1 MKLFNKQNL
10 TKIVMAS
17 ALILP
22 ISSLSAHGVQA
33 AIVPNT
39 KTICHVNKATKVYD
53 DYKKGKHATG
63 QVLGANTSWKIIK
76 TAKTKKGVTWYD
88 LGKNQWIKAPKL
100 TYTAQVVNT
109 QAPVSQAPQAPT
121 QNTQTN
127 QIQAQAPTQNTQTY
141 QVQVQMQPTQQQ
153 LTQISSNAVQAT
165 TQIKHQK
172 TYTTNSNNSANYIA
186 SRESGGSYSARNGQY
201 IGKYQLSASY
211 LHGDYSPANQERV
224 ARQYAISRYG
234 SWQAAANFHRTH
246 GWW

>member
-22 ISSLSAHGVQA
+22 ISSLSAHGAQA

-39 KTICHVNKATKVYD
+39 KTICHVSKATKVYD

-88 LGKNQWIKAPKL
+88 LGKDQWIKAPKL
-100 TYTAQVVNT
+100 TYTAQVVKA
-109 QAPVSQAPQAPT
+109 QAPVSQAPQAP
-121 QNTQTN
+121 
-127 QIQAQAPTQNTQTY
+127 AQPAQNTQTY
-141 QVQVQMQPTQQQ
+141 QVQVQTQPAQQQ
-153 LTQISSNAVQAT
+153 LAQISSKAVQAT

-172 TYTTNSNNSANYIA
+172 TYTTNSNSSANYIA

-224 ARQYAISRYG
+224 AKQYAISRYG

>member
-22 ISSLSAHGVQA
+22 ISSFSANGAQA

-39 KTICHVNKATKVYD
+39 KTICHVSKATKVYN

-76 TAKTKKGVTWYD
+76 TVKTKKGVTWYD
-88 LGKNQWIKAPKL
+88 LGKDQWIKAPKL
-100 TYTAQVVNT
+100 TYTAQVVKS

-121 QNTQTN
+121 RHTQSN
-127 QIQAQAPTQNTQTY
+127 QIQVQT
-141 QVQVQMQPTQQQ
+141 QPTQQQ
-153 LTQISSNAVQAT
+153 LTQISSNTVQAT

-172 TYTTNSNNSANYIA
+172 TYAANSNSSANYIA
-186 SRESGGSYSARNGQY
+186 SSESGGSYSARNGQY

>member
-22 ISSLSAHGVQA
+22 ISSLSTHGAQA

-100 TYTAQVVNT
+100 TYTAQVVKS
-109 QAPVSQAPQAPT
+109 QAPVSQAPQT
-121 QNTQTN
+121 
-127 QIQAQAPTQNTQTY
+127 PTQNTQTY
-141 QVQVQMQPTQQQ
+141 QVQVQTQPTQQQ

-172 TYTTNSNNSANYIA
+172 TYTSNSNSSANYIA

>member
-10 TKIVMAS
+10 TKIVLAS

-22 ISSLSAHGVQA
+22 ISSLSTHGVQA

-53 DYKKGKHATG
+53 NYKKGKHATG

-88 LGKNQWIKAPKL
+88 LGKDQWIKAPKL

-109 QAPVSQAPQAPT
+109 QAPVSQAPQA
-121 QNTQTN
+121 Q
-127 QIQAQAPTQNTQTY
+127 TQNTQTY
-141 QVQVQMQPTQQQ
+141 QVQTQPAQQQ
-153 LTQISSNAVQAT
+153 LAQISSKAVQAT

-172 TYTTNSNNSANYIA
+172 TYTTNSNSNANYIA
-186 SRESGGSYSARNGQY
+186 SRESGGSYLARNGQY

>member
-22 ISSLSAHGVQA
+22 ISSLSAHGAQA

-88 LGKNQWIKAPKL
+88 LGKDQWIKAPKL
-100 TYTAQVVNT
+100 TYTAQVVKSQAPVS
-109 QAPVSQAPQAPT
+109 QAPVSQAPQAPA
-121 QNTQTN
+121 QNTQ
-127 QIQAQAPTQNTQTY
+127 IY
-141 QVQVQMQPTQQQ
+141 QVEVQTQPAQQQ
-153 LTQISSNAVQAT
+153 LAQISGKAVKTT

-172 TYTTNSNNSANYIA
+172 TYTTNSNSSANYIA

>member
-22 ISSLSAHGVQA
+22 ISSLSAHGAQA

-39 KTICHVNKATKVYD
+39 KTICHVNKATKVYN

-100 TYTAQVVNT
+100 TYTAQVVKA

-121 QNTQTN
+121 QNTQT
-127 QIQAQAPTQNTQTY
+127 Y
-141 QVQVQMQPTQQQ
+141 QVQVQTQPTQQQ
-153 LTQISSNAVQAT
+153 MAQISSKAVQAT

-172 TYTTNSNNSANYIA
+172 TYTTNSNSSANYIA

>member
-1 MKLFNKQNL
+1 
-10 TKIVMAS
+10 MAS

-22 ISSLSAHGVQA
+22 ISSLSAHGAQA

-53 DYKKGKHATG
+53 NYKKGKHATG

-100 TYTAQVVNT
+100 TYTAQVVKSQAPVS

-121 QNTQTN
+121 QNTQT
-127 QIQAQAPTQNTQTY
+127 Y
-141 QVQVQMQPTQQQ
+141 QVQVQTQPAQQQ
-153 LTQISSNAVQAT
+153 MAQISSKAVQAT

-172 TYTTNSNNSANYIA
+172 TYAANSNSSANYIA

>member
-22 ISSLSAHGVQA
+22 ISSLSTHGVQA

-100 TYTAQVVNT
+100 TYTAQVVKA

-121 QNTQTN
+121 QNTQT
-127 QIQAQAPTQNTQTY
+127 Y
-141 QVQVQMQPTQQQ
+141 QVQVQTQPAQQQ
-153 LTQISSNAVQAT
+153 LAQISSNTVQAT

-172 TYTTNSNNSANYIA
+172 TYAANSNSSANYIA
-186 SRESGGSYSARNGQY
+186 SCESGGSYSARNGQY

-224 ARQYAISRYG
+224 AKQYAISRYG

>member
-22 ISSLSAHGVQA
+22 ISSLSANGAQA

-53 DYKKGKHATG
+53 NYKKGKHATG

-100 TYTAQVVNT
+100 TYTAQVVKSQAPVS
-109 QAPVSQAPQAPT
+109 QAPVSQAPQAP
-121 QNTQTN
+121 
-127 QIQAQAPTQNTQTY
+127 AQNTQTY
-141 QVQVQMQPTQQQ
+141 QVQVQTQPAQQQ
-153 LTQISSNAVQAT
+153 LAQISSKTVQAT

-172 TYTTNSNNSANYIA
+172 TYTTNSNSSANYIA

>member
-22 ISSLSAHGVQA
+22 ISSLSAHGAQA

-100 TYTAQVVNT
+100 TYTAQVVKT

-121 QNTQTN
+121 QNTQT
-127 QIQAQAPTQNTQTY
+127 Y
-141 QVQVQMQPTQQQ
+141 QVQVQTQPAQQQ
-153 LTQISSNAVQAT
+153 LAQISGKTVKTT

-172 TYTTNSNNSANYIA
+172 TYTTNSNSSANYIA

>member
-1 MKLFNKQNL
+1 
-10 TKIVMAS
+10 MAS

-22 ISSLSAHGVQA
+22 MSSLSTHGAQA

-88 LGKNQWIKAPKL
+88 LGKDQWIKAPKL

-109 QAPVSQAPQAPT
+109 QAPVSQAPVSQAP
-121 QNTQTN
+121 
-127 QIQAQAPTQNTQTY
+127 QAPAQPAQNVQTY
-141 QVQVQMQPTQQQ
+141 QVQVQTQPTQQ
-153 LTQISSNAVQAT
+153 LTQISSKAVQAT

-172 TYTTNSNNSANYIA
+172 AYTTNSNSSANYIA

-201 IGKYQLSASY
+201 IGKYQLSAAY

>member
-1 MKLFNKQNL
+1 
-10 TKIVMAS
+10 MAS

-22 ISSLSAHGVQA
+22 ISSLSAHGAQA

-39 KTICHVNKATKVYD
+39 KTICHVNKATKVYN

-100 TYTAQVVNT
+100 TYTAQVVKT

-121 QNTQTN
+121 QNTQT
-127 QIQAQAPTQNTQTY
+127 Y
-141 QVQVQMQPTQQQ
+141 QVQVQTQPAQQQ
-153 LTQISSNAVQAT
+153 LAQISGKTVKTT

-172 TYTTNSNNSANYIA
+172 TYTTNSNSSANYIA

>member
-1 MKLFNKQNL
+1 
-10 TKIVMAS
+10 MAS

-22 ISSLSAHGVQA
+22 ISSLSAHGAQA

-88 LGKNQWIKAPKL
+88 LGKDQWIKAPKL
-100 TYTAQVVNT
+100 TYTAQVVKT

-121 QNTQTN
+121 QNTQT
-127 QIQAQAPTQNTQTY
+127 Y
-141 QVQVQMQPTQQQ
+141 QVQVQTQPTQQQ
-153 LTQISSNAVQAT
+153 LAQISGKTVKTT

-172 TYTTNSNNSANYIA
+172 TYTTNSNSSANYIA

>member
-22 ISSLSAHGVQA
+22 ISSLSANGAQA

-39 KTICHVNKATKVYD
+39 KTICHVNKATKVYN

-100 TYTAQVVNT
+100 TYTAQVVKAQAPVS
-109 QAPVSQAPQAPT
+109 QAPVSQAPQAS
-121 QNTQTN
+121 
-127 QIQAQAPTQNTQTY
+127 TQNTQTY
-141 QVQVQMQPTQQQ
+141 QVQVQTQPAQQQ
-153 LTQISSNAVQAT
+153 LAQISGKVVKTT

-172 TYTTNSNNSANYIA
+172 TYTTNSNSSANYIA

>member
-22 ISSLSAHGVQA
+22 ISSFSANGAQA

-53 DYKKGKHATG
+53 NYKKGKHATG

-88 LGKNQWIKAPKL
+88 LGKDQWIKAPKL
-100 TYTAQVVNT
+100 TYTAQIVNT

-121 QNTQTN
+121 RHTQSN
-127 QIQAQAPTQNTQTY
+127 
-141 QVQVQMQPTQQQ
+141 QVQVQTQPTQQQ

-172 TYTTNSNNSANYIA
+172 TYAANSNSSANYIA

>member
-1 MKLFNKQNL
+1 
-10 TKIVMAS
+10 MAS

-22 ISSLSAHGVQA
+22 ISSLSAHGAQA

-53 DYKKGKHATG
+53 NYKKGKHATG

-109 QAPVSQAPQAPT
+109 QAPVSQAPVSQAP
-121 QNTQTN
+121 
-127 QIQAQAPTQNTQTY
+127 QAPTQNTQTY
-141 QVQVQMQPTQQQ
+141 QVQVQTQPAQQQ
-153 LTQISSNAVQAT
+153 LAQISSNAVQAT

-172 TYTTNSNNSANYIA
+172 TYAANSNSNANYIA

>member
-1 MKLFNKQNL
+1 
-10 TKIVMAS
+10 MAS

-22 ISSLSAHGVQA
+22 ISSFSANGAQA
-33 AIVPNT
+33 AIIPNT
-39 KTICHVNKATKVYD
+39 KTICHVSKATKVYN

-88 LGKNQWIKAPKL
+88 LGKDQWIKAPKL
-100 TYTAQVVNT
+100 TYTAQVVKS

-121 QNTQTN
+121 RHAQSN
-127 QIQAQAPTQNTQTY
+127 QIQVQT
-141 QVQVQMQPTQQQ
+141 QPTQQQ
-153 LTQISSNAVQAT
+153 LTQISSNTVQAT

-172 TYTTNSNNSANYIA
+172 TYAANSNSSANYIA

>member
-22 ISSLSAHGVQA
+22 ISSLSTHGVQA

-88 LGKNQWIKAPKL
+88 LGKDQWIKAPKL
-100 TYTAQVVNT
+100 TYTAQVVKS
-109 QAPVSQAPQAPT
+109 QAPVSQAPQT
-121 QNTQTN
+121 
-127 QIQAQAPTQNTQTY
+127 PTQNTQTY
-141 QVQVQMQPTQQQ
+141 QVQVQTQPTQQQ
-153 LTQISSNAVQAT
+153 LTQISSNTVQAT

-172 TYTTNSNNSANYIA
+172 TYAANSNSSANYIA

-234 SWQAAANFHRTH
+234 SWQEAANFHRTH

>member
-22 ISSLSAHGVQA
+22 ISSFSANGAQA

-39 KTICHVNKATKVYD
+39 KTICHVSKATKVYN

-88 LGKNQWIKAPKL
+88 LGKDQWIKAPKL
-100 TYTAQVVNT
+100 TYTAQVVKS

-121 QNTQTN
+121 RHTQSN
-127 QIQAQAPTQNTQTY
+127 QIQVQT
-141 QVQVQMQPTQQQ
+141 QPTQQQ
-153 LTQISSNAVQAT
+153 LTQISSNTVQAT

-172 TYTTNSNNSANYIA
+172 TYAANSNSSANYIA

>member
-22 ISSLSAHGVQA
+22 ISSLSAHSAHA

-76 TAKTKKGVTWYD
+76 TAKTKKGATWYD

-100 TYTAQVVNT
+100 TYTAQVVNA
-109 QAPVSQAPQAPT
+109 QAPVSQAPVSQAPA
-121 QNTQTN
+121 QN
-127 QIQAQAPTQNTQTY
+127 AQTY
-141 QVQVQMQPTQQQ
+141 QVQVQTQPTQQQ
-153 LTQISSNAVQAT
+153 LTQISSKTVQAT

-172 TYTTNSNNSANYIA
+172 TYTTNTNSSANYIA

-201 IGKYQLSASY
+201 IGKYQLSAAY

>member
-22 ISSLSAHGVQA
+22 ISSFSANGAQA
-33 AIVPNT
+33 AIIPNT
-39 KTICHVNKATKVYD
+39 KTICHVSKATKVYN

-88 LGKNQWIKAPKL
+88 LGKDQWIKAPKL
-100 TYTAQVVNT
+100 TYTAQVVKS

-121 QNTQTN
+121 RHAQSN
-127 QIQAQAPTQNTQTY
+127 QIQVQT
-141 QVQVQMQPTQQQ
+141 QPTQQQ
-153 LTQISSNAVQAT
+153 LTQISSNTVQAT

-172 TYTTNSNNSANYIA
+172 TYAANSNSSANYIA

>member
-1 MKLFNKQNL
+1 MKLFNTQNL

-22 ISSLSAHGVQA
+22 ISSLSAHGAQA

-39 KTICHVNKATKVYD
+39 KTICHVNKATKVYN

-88 LGKNQWIKAPKL
+88 LGKDQWIKAPKL
-100 TYTAQVVNT
+100 TYTAQVVKA
-109 QAPVSQAPQAPT
+109 QAPVSQAPQAP
-121 QNTQTN
+121 
-127 QIQAQAPTQNTQTY
+127 AQNTQTY
-141 QVQVQMQPTQQQ
+141 QVEVQTQPTQQQ
-153 LTQISSNAVQAT
+153 LAQISSKAVQAT

-172 TYTTNSNNSANYIA
+172 TYTTNANSSANYIA
-186 SRESGGSYSARNGQY
+186 NRESGGSYSARNGQY

>member
-22 ISSLSAHGVQA
+22 ISSLSAHGAQA

-39 KTICHVNKATKVYD
+39 KTICHVSKATKVYD
-53 DYKKGKHATG
+53 NYKKGKHATG
-63 QVLGANTSWKIIK
+63 QVLRANTSWKIIK

-100 TYTAQVVNT
+100 TYTAQVVKSQAPVS

-121 QNTQTN
+121 QNTQT
-127 QIQAQAPTQNTQTY
+127 Y
-141 QVQVQMQPTQQQ
+141 QVQVQTQPTQQQ
-153 LTQISSNAVQAT
+153 MAQISSKAVQAT

-172 TYTTNSNNSANYIA
+172 TYTTNSNSSANYIA

>member
-22 ISSLSAHGVQA
+22 ISSLSAHGAQA

-53 DYKKGKHATG
+53 NYKKGKHATG

-109 QAPVSQAPQAPT
+109 QAPVSQAPVSQAP
-121 QNTQTN
+121 
-127 QIQAQAPTQNTQTY
+127 QAPTQNTQTY
-141 QVQVQMQPTQQQ
+141 QVQVQTQPAQQQ
-153 LTQISSNAVQAT
+153 LAQISSNAVQAT

-172 TYTTNSNNSANYIA
+172 TYAANSNSNANYIA

>member
-22 ISSLSAHGVQA
+22 ISSFSAHGAQA

-39 KTICHVNKATKVYD
+39 KTICHVNKATKVYN

-100 TYTAQVVNT
+100 TYTAQVVKS
-109 QAPVSQAPQAPT
+109 QAPVSQAPVSQAP
-121 QNTQTN
+121 
-127 QIQAQAPTQNTQTY
+127 AQNTQTY
-141 QVQVQMQPTQQQ
+141 QVQTQPAQQQ
-153 LTQISSNAVQAT
+153 LAQISGKAVKTT

-172 TYTTNSNNSANYIA
+172 TYAANSNSSANYIA

>member
-22 ISSLSAHGVQA
+22 ISSLSAHGAQA

-39 KTICHVNKATKVYD
+39 KTICHVSKATKVYN

-88 LGKNQWIKAPKL
+88 LGKDQWIKAPKL
-100 TYTAQVVNT
+100 TYTTQVVNT
-109 QAPVSQAPQAPT
+109 QAPVSQAPVSQAPQAPT
-121 QNTQTN
+121 QNTQT
-127 QIQAQAPTQNTQTY
+127 Y
-141 QVQVQMQPTQQQ
+141 QVQVQTQPAQQQ
-153 LTQISSNAVQAT
+153 MAQISRKAVQAT

-172 TYTTNSNNSANYIA
+172 TYTTNSNSSANYIA

>member
-1 MKLFNKQNL
+1 
-10 TKIVMAS
+10 MAS

-22 ISSLSAHGVQA
+22 ISSLSAHGAQA
-33 AIVPNT
+33 AIIPNT

-53 DYKKGKHATG
+53 NYKKGKHATG

-100 TYTAQVVNT
+100 TYTAQVVKAQAPVS

-121 QNTQTN
+121 QNTQT
-127 QIQAQAPTQNTQTY
+127 Y
-141 QVQVQMQPTQQQ
+141 QVQTQPAQQQ
-153 LTQISSNAVQAT
+153 LAQISSKTVQTT

-172 TYTTNSNNSANYIA
+172 TYTTNSNSSANYIA

>member
-1 MKLFNKQNL
+1 
-10 TKIVMAS
+10 MAS

-22 ISSLSAHGVQA
+22 ISSLSANGAQA

-100 TYTAQVVNT
+100 TYTAQVVKAQAPVS

-121 QNTQTN
+121 QNTQT
-127 QIQAQAPTQNTQTY
+127 Y
-141 QVQVQMQPTQQQ
+141 QVQVQTQPAQQQ
-153 LTQISSNAVQAT
+153 LAQISSKTVQT
-165 TQIKHQK
+165 STQIKHQK
-172 TYTTNSNNSANYIA
+172 TYTSNSNSSANYIA

>member
-22 ISSLSAHGVQA
+22 ISSLSANGAQA

-53 DYKKGKHATG
+53 NYKKGKHATG

-100 TYTAQVVNT
+100 TYTAQVVKA
-109 QAPVSQAPQAPT
+109 QAPVSQAPVSQAP
-121 QNTQTN
+121 
-127 QIQAQAPTQNTQTY
+127 AQNTQTY
-141 QVQVQMQPTQQQ
+141 QVQVQTQPAQQQ
-153 LTQISSNAVQAT
+153 LAQISSKTVQAN

-172 TYTTNSNNSANYIA
+172 TYAANSNSSANYIA

>member
-22 ISSLSAHGVQA
+22 ISSLSAHGAQA

-53 DYKKGKHATG
+53 NYKKGKHATG

-100 TYTAQVVNT
+100 TYTAQVVKSQAPVS
-109 QAPVSQAPQAPT
+109 QAPVSQAPQAP
-121 QNTQTN
+121 
-127 QIQAQAPTQNTQTY
+127 AQNTQTY
-141 QVQVQMQPTQQQ
+141 QVQVQTQPAQQQ
-153 LTQISSNAVQAT
+153 LAQISGKAVKTT

-172 TYTTNSNNSANYIA
+172 TYAANSNSSANYIA

>member
-22 ISSLSAHGVQA
+22 ISSLSAHGAQA

-53 DYKKGKHATG
+53 NYKKGKHATG

-100 TYTAQVVNT
+100 TYTAQVVKAQAPVS

-121 QNTQTN
+121 QNTQT
-127 QIQAQAPTQNTQTY
+127 Y
-141 QVQVQMQPTQQQ
+141 QVQVQTQPAQQQ
-153 LTQISSNAVQAT
+153 LTQISSNTVQAT

-172 TYTTNSNNSANYIA
+172 TYAANSNSSANYIA
-186 SRESGGSYSARNGQY
+186 SCESGGSYSARNGQY

-224 ARQYAISRYG
+224 AKQYAISRYG
-234 SWQAAANFHRTH
+234 SWQAAANFHRSH

>member
-22 ISSLSAHGVQA
+22 ISSLSAHGAQA

-39 KTICHVNKATKVYD
+39 KTICHVNKATKVYN

-88 LGKNQWIKAPKL
+88 LGKDQWIKAPKL

-109 QAPVSQAPQAPT
+109 QAPVSQAPQAP
-121 QNTQTN
+121 
-127 QIQAQAPTQNTQTY
+127 AQPAQNTQTY
-141 QVQVQMQPTQQQ
+141 QVQVQTQPAQQQ
-153 LTQISSNAVQAT
+153 LAQISGKAVQAT

-172 TYTTNSNNSANYIA
+172 TYTTNSNSSANYIA

>member
-22 ISSLSAHGVQA
+22 ISSLSTHGVQA

-100 TYTAQVVNT
+100 TYTAQVVKA

-121 QNTQTN
+121 QNTQT
-127 QIQAQAPTQNTQTY
+127 Y
-141 QVQVQMQPTQQQ
+141 QVQVQTQPAQQQ
-153 LTQISSNAVQAT
+153 LAQISSKTVQTT

-172 TYTTNSNNSANYIA
+172 TYTTNSNSSANYIA

>member
-1 MKLFNKQNL
+1 
-10 TKIVMAS
+10 MAS

-22 ISSLSAHGVQA
+22 ISSFSAHGAQA

-39 KTICHVNKATKVYD
+39 KTICHVSKATKVYN

-100 TYTAQVVNT
+100 TYTAQVVKSQAPVS

-121 QNTQTN
+121 QNTQT
-127 QIQAQAPTQNTQTY
+127 Y
-141 QVQVQMQPTQQQ
+141 QVQVQTQPAQQQ
-153 LTQISSNAVQAT
+153 LAQISSKTVQAT

-172 TYTTNSNNSANYIA
+172 TYTTNSNSSANYIA

>member
-10 TKIVMAS
+10 TKIIMAS

-22 ISSLSAHGVQA
+22 ISSLSAHGAQA

-53 DYKKGKHATG
+53 NYKKGKHATG

-88 LGKNQWIKAPKL
+88 LGKDQWIKAPKL
-100 TYTAQVVNT
+100 TYTAQVVKA
-109 QAPVSQAPQAPT
+109 QDPVSQAPQT
-121 QNTQTN
+121 
-127 QIQAQAPTQNTQTY
+127 PTQNTQTY
-141 QVQVQMQPTQQQ
+141 QVKVQTQPTQQQ
-153 LTQISSNAVQAT
+153 LAQISSNTVQAT

-172 TYTTNSNNSANYIA
+172 TYAANSNGSANYIA

>member
-22 ISSLSAHGVQA
+22 ISSLSANGAQA

-39 KTICHVNKATKVYD
+39 KTICHVNKATKVYN

-100 TYTAQVVNT
+100 TYTAQVVKA

-121 QNTQTN
+121 QNTQT
-127 QIQAQAPTQNTQTY
+127 Y
-141 QVQVQMQPTQQQ
+141 QVQVQTQPTQQQ
-153 LTQISSNAVQAT
+153 LTQISSKTVQAT

-172 TYTTNSNNSANYIA
+172 TYTTNANSSANYIA

>member
-17 ALILP
+17 TLILP
-22 ISSLSAHGVQA
+22 ISSFSANGAQA

-39 KTICHVNKATKVYD
+39 KTICHVSKATKVYN

-88 LGKNQWIKAPKL
+88 LGKDQWIKAPKL
-100 TYTAQVVNT
+100 TYTAQVVKSQAPVS

-121 QNTQTN
+121 QNTQT
-127 QIQAQAPTQNTQTY
+127 Y
-141 QVQVQMQPTQQQ
+141 QVQVQTQPAQQQ
-153 LTQISSNAVQAT
+153 LAQISGKAVKTT

-172 TYTTNSNNSANYIA
+172 TYAANSNSSANYIA

>member
-1 MKLFNKQNL
+1 
-10 TKIVMAS
+10 MAS
-17 ALILP
+17 TLILP
-22 ISSLSAHGVQA
+22 ISSFSANGAQA

-39 KTICHVNKATKVYD
+39 KTICHVSKATKVYN

-88 LGKNQWIKAPKL
+88 LGKDQWIKAPKL
-100 TYTAQVVNT
+100 TYTAQVVKSQAPVS

-121 QNTQTN
+121 QNTQT
-127 QIQAQAPTQNTQTY
+127 Y
-141 QVQVQMQPTQQQ
+141 QVQVQTQPAQQQ
-153 LTQISSNAVQAT
+153 LAQISGKAVKTT

-172 TYTTNSNNSANYIA
+172 TYAANSNSSANYIA